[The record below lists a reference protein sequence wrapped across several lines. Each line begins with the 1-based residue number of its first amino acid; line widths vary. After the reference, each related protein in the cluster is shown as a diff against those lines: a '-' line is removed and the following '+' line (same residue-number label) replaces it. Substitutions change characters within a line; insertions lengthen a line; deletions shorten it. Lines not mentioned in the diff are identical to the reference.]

1 MKDIEK
7 HYHYVIGPYL
17 SDDTFNS
24 RVWRPKVREL
34 INEKLSDAKPSENEE
49 ETSEE
54 HDYTIEKFIL
64 FDDLNKIMHM
74 LNIVFTALYKCEELL
89 KVA

>member
-1 MKDIEK
+1 MRDIER
-7 HYHYVIGPYL
+7 HHHYVIEPYL

-64 FDDLNKIMHM
+64 FDDLNKIMHV
-74 LNIVFTALYKCEELL
+74 LNILYTASYKCKDLL
-89 KVA
+89 KVD